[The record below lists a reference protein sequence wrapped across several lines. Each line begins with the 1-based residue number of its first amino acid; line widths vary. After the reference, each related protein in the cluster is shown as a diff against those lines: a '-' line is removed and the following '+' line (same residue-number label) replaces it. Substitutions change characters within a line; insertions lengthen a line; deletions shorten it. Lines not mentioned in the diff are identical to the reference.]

1 MKGRK
6 KILLLALFAVATLVF
21 SACSK
26 TQTNNDF
33 SVGGTVITDAEFFE
47 ISIFVNGIKTDY
59 SLDSSGCFNISHLKS
74 GDVITFSKEG
84 YSFNSYTVGGFSVDG
99 IEIVGTKCRY
109 DVLTFFDENY
119 GTVSGA
125 GKYEYGETATLTI
138 TPKEHFE
145 IDGIYEKDNL
155 VSSNSEYSFTVT
167 DDHVFVVRFSKKKY
181 PITIEKTDKACVVVA
196 PESAVFGEEITV
208 SASDDEN
215 FVFAY
220 FEIDGTKYYDKTLN
234 FTIKSENTKINAVF
248 LKRLSKPEISFD
260 GRSISVVK
268 GENAESCEVF
278 IDGEFL
284 FNTTS
289 DKTFSLADYNV
300 SDGAHNVLVKVS
312 GDGFGENESAININ
326 YVRPYDTPKNV
337 GMLIEEDK
345 VYFVFQQVLAA
356 SGYEIFMNGQKVET
370 PLDKKASGGSILI
383 RVDTLFT
390 ENGTYAF
397 SVRATGDRPES
408 EMSFAAEYTFK
419 GTLSAPEK
427 LTISADK
434 KLSFSAVDG
443 AASYDVVINGV
454 SVLKSATKTEIELID
469 VLTSPINYEIKVRAN
484 GDNRLTF
491 DSKFSTLSYDNVMQL
506 GTPENVGI
514 TSVDGKVILSF
525 DSVSYASG
533 YEIDVNGEILKTTDN
548 KYDLT
553 DKVSVPA
560 DYTIKVRATGGKGY
574 DAGEWATT
582 TYEYRKTIESPRLLV
597 ENKTVSWAKSEGAN
611 EYSVVVT
618 FMETEIEKVDRFSGT
633 SFDLSELVAKHGAGE
648 YAVKVQALSNGNYD
662 YSDVTTIYYRN
673 YLTLEAPTLTVNGT
687 IVSWTKV
694 ENAVDYTIKIDGRII
709 STNVTAESFDV
720 SPYVAEVKTYT
731 IAVVANANGWY
742 YESAE
747 GTATFVKTGALSS
760 PVPTASGSVVSWT
773 KVLGA
778 TAYDVYVGGE
788 KVLTVTDTTADIST
802 YLQQGENK
810 VKIVATAEGFSD
822 GVSEEIVVIGDAI
835 ERVGLKTYRMIIEN
849 ESDYIVFVD
858 GQRTDKKIENGK
870 ITLPDT
876 AEKMIIV
883 PDITNLP
890 EEGGYVML
898 FSEID
903 LTTAT
908 KNGEEY
914 AVQGWIADSFD
925 NTRLTIIGEGEGTNE
940 LGEHTVD
947 GGNKVY
953 YLNEKGKYRP
963 KQPGEV

>member
-1 MKGRK
+1 MKK
-6 KILLLALFAVATLVF
+6 VIAAVVFMLLVAVFAPFGASDVAFANDGKTMPPKNLSVRERDGNYYLTFENVPGNNGYEVVVNGTATVVEKDVTTVPINVESGSEFAVKIRTICADETRTSDFYETTLV
-21 SACSK
+21 
-26 TQTNNDF
+26 
-33 SVGGTVITDAEFFE
+33 I
-47 ISIFVNGIKTDY
+47 
-59 SLDSSGCFNISHLKS
+59 
-74 GDVITFSKEG
+74 
-84 YSFNSYTVGGFSVDG
+84 
-99 IEIVGTKCRY
+99 
-109 DVLTFFDENY
+109 
-119 GTVSGA
+119 
-125 GKYEYGETATLTI
+125 
-138 TPKEHFE
+138 
-145 IDGIYEKDNL
+145 
-155 VSSNSEYSFTVT
+155 
-167 DDHVFVVRFSKKKY
+167 
-181 PITIEKTDKACVVVA
+181 
-196 PESAVFGEEITV
+196 
-208 SASDDEN
+208 
-215 FVFAY
+215 
-220 FEIDGTKYYDKTLN
+220 
-234 FTIKSENTKINAVF
+234 
-248 LKRLSKPEISFD
+248 
-260 GRSISVVK
+260 GR
-268 GENAESCEVF
+268 A
-278 IDGEFL
+278 L
-284 FNTTS
+284 
-289 DKTFSLADYNV
+289 
-300 SDGAHNVLVKVS
+300 
-312 GDGFGENESAININ
+312 
-326 YVRPYDTPKNV
+326 
-337 GMLIEEDK
+337 
-345 VYFVFQQVLAA
+345 
-356 SGYEIFMNGQKVET
+356 
-370 PLDKKASGGSILI
+370 
-383 RVDTLFT
+383 
-390 ENGTYAF
+390 
-397 SVRATGDRPES
+397 
-408 EMSFAAEYTFK
+408 
-419 GTLSAPEK
+419 
-427 LTISADK
+427 
-434 KLSFSAVDG
+434 
-443 AASYDVVINGV
+443 
-454 SVLKSATKTEIELID
+454 SATKTEIELND

-506 GTPENVGI
+506 GIPENVGI

-560 DYTIKVRATGGKGY
+560 DYTVKVRATGGKGY

-582 TYEYRKTIESPRLLV
+582 TYECRKTIESPRLLV

-673 YLTLEAPTLTVNGT
+673 YLTLEAPTVAVNGT

-788 KVLTVTDTTADIST
+788 KVLTVTDTTADISAH
-802 YLQQGENK
+802 LQQGENK

-822 GVSEEIVVIGDAI
+822 GVSEEIVVIGSTS
-835 ERVGLKTYRMIIEN
+835 ESTGLKTYKLIIEN
-849 ESDYIVFVD
+849 ESDYTYIVFVD
-858 GQRTDKKIENGK
+858 GERTDKKIENGR

-890 EEGGYVML
+890 AEGGYVTL
-898 FSEID
+898 VSEID
-903 LTTAT
+903 LTTAA

-914 AVQGWIADSFD
+914 DVATPVCERFSAEK
-925 NTRLTIIGEGEGTNE
+925 LTLIGEEGTNE
-940 LGEHTVD
+940 LGEHIVD

-953 YLNEKGKYRP
+953 YLNEKDKYRP
-963 KQPGEV
+963 KQPGEE